1 MKKTIENL
9 AVVMLVLLFLVIIVL
24 VVRYNMIE
32 EDSSDMI
39 QIPETV
45 TVEDMKKVEKKDYLN
60 SLESY
65 GEDVDV
71 KVDPTKETHK
81 NTVKVTS
88 ELGEDELENALNTD
102 EKKNYLKTLENY
114 SDEKKNNKVRTEKLE
129 DVKPEKVQNNDTI
142 GDELDSII
150 GE

>member
-1 MKKTIENL
+1 MKRIIENL
-9 AVVMLVLLFLVIIVL
+9 AVMMLVLLFLVIIVL

-32 EDSSDMI
+32 EASSNMI

-45 TVEDMKKVEKKDYLN
+45 TVEEMKKVEKKDYLN

-81 NTVKVTS
+81 NTVKIIS
-88 ELGEDELENALNTD
+88 ELTEDELEDALKTD
-102 EKKNYLKTLENY
+102 EKKNYLKSLESY
-114 SDEKKNNKVRTEKLE
+114 SNTKKRHVKTENLE

-142 GDELDSII
+142 GDELDSIL